1 MACGNGE
8 CGNNMATSLVFVGTY
23 TGSTGSEGIYACRL
37 DHTTGVLTVLGHGP
51 KLESPSFLAVDTKK
65 KRLYA
70 VSETGDGSVH
80 ALSYD
85 PGTGALQLLNSQPS
99 KGSYPCHLGLDPQ
112 GRYLLA
118 ANYGNGVVARYSID
132 TDGKL
137 GAPVISQ
144 HVGTGPNKSRQ
155 EGPHAHSFTPDFSGK
170 LAYACDLGTDE
181 VILYQTSTQLKRL
194 GETKVTPGAGP
205 RHLAI
210 HPSGKLVYVVNEME
224 LSVTAFKRDGR
235 SGTLSAFQTLTTLP
249 RPKTDADSCADV
261 HVAPSGKFLYTSNR
275 GHDSIAMFSLD
286 STGKMTA
293 IGHESTQG
301 KTPRNF
307 ALSADGTLLLAANQ
321 SSDMIVTF
329 SVDKVSGRLS
339 AISQIKIPAPVCVKI
354 L

>member
-1 MACGNGE
+1 
-8 CGNNMATSLVFVGTY
+8 MATSLVFVGTY

-37 DHTTGVLTVLGHGP
+37 DHITGVLTILGHGP
-51 KLESPSFLAVDTKK
+51 KLESPSFLAVDPKK

-85 PGTGALQLLNSQPS
+85 PGTGALQSLGFQPS
-99 KGSYPCHLGLDPQ
+99 KGSYPCHLGLDPR

-118 ANYGNGVVARYSID
+118 ANYGNGVVARYAID
-132 TDGKL
+132 AEGKL
-137 GAPVISQ
+137 GAPSIDQ
-144 HVGTGPNKSRQ
+144 HTGTGPNKSRQ

-170 LAYACDLGTDE
+170 LAYSCDLGTDE
-181 VILYQTSTQLKRL
+181 VILYKTDTELKRL
-194 GETKVTPGAGP
+194 GEVKLTPGAGP
-205 RHLAI
+205 RHLSL
-210 HPSGKLVYVVNEME
+210 HPGGKFAYVVNEME
-224 LSVTAFKRDGR
+224 LSVTALKRDSRTGV
-235 SGTLSAFQTLTTLP
+235 LSAFQTLTTLP

-275 GHDSIAMFSLD
+275 GHDSIALFSLD
-286 STGKMTA
+286 STGKMTT

-307 ALSADGTLLLAANQ
+307 ALSPDGSLLLAANQ
-321 SSDMIVTF
+321 NSDTIVTF
-329 SVDKVSGRLS
+329 SVDKTSGKLS